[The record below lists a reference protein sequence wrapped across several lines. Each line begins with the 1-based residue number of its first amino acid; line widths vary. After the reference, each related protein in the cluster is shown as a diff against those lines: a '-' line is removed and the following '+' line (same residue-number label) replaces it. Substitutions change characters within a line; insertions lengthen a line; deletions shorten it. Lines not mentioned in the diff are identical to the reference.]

1 MSLKFQKKSDRA
13 LTQPIISIT
22 PGEIEIV
29 SNNNWETQKIKAK
42 YLQLL
47 AGKKKSV
54 LIHIIRSFKKL
65 SVQENEISLLREQ
78 KQYLSLLNASP

>member
-29 SNNNWETQKIKAK
+29 SNNNRETQKIKAK

-47 AGKKKSV
+47 TQKSEV
-54 LIHIIRSFKKL
+54 SFDSNYQKL
-65 SVQENEISLLREQ
+65 QETKCSR
-78 KQYLSLLNASP
+78 K